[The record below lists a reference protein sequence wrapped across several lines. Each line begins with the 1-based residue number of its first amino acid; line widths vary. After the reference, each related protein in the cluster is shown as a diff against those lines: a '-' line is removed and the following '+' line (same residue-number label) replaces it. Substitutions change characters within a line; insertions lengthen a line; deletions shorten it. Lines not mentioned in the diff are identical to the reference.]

1 MRILLF
7 AAMIMALPLTSAFAP
22 AVPAFSASRSPL
34 RCAPATTS
42 LKFATARG
50 AARLA
55 PVYMVAGESPA
66 AGLRAKLATKQILTM
81 PCCFDALS
89 AKLVERAGFDIT
101 FMSGFSTSAAKLA
114 LPDTGLMSY
123 GEMLDAGRDIC
134 AAVSIPVLGDGD
146 TGYGNAMNVKRTVR
160 GYAQAGFAA
169 IMIEDQ
175 VAPKRCG
182 HTKGKSVVG
191 RDEAIGRVRAAV
203 DARNEGAD
211 ILILARTDSREGLGL
226 EEALERIRLFAEA
239 GADIVFM
246 EAPQSIEEMR
256 AACQAAPN
264 TPHLANM
271 LEGGKTPILPPAQLQ
286 ELGFGIAAYPLTL
299 LSASISAM
307 NTALDDLKAGRDASN
322 ILEFSELRDI
332 VGFNDYYAEEERYK
346 QE

>member
-1 MRILLF
+1 
-7 AAMIMALPLTSAFAP
+7 
-22 AVPAFSASRSPL
+22 
-34 RCAPATTS
+34 
-42 LKFATARG
+42 
-50 AARLA
+50 
-55 PVYMVAGESPA
+55 SPA

-134 AAVSIPVLGDGD
+134 AAVSIPVLGDAGVD
-146 TGYGNAMNVKRTVR
+146 PAPTPLTPQTLNGQVR

-239 GADIVFM
+239 GADIGARGPAQGQNVGDLNVFV
-246 EAPQSIEEMR
+246 PGNS
-256 AACQAAPN
+256 
-264 TPHLANM
+264 PHENM
-271 LEGGKTPILPPAQLQ
+271 LEGGKKPLLPPSGR

-307 NTALDDLKAGRDASN
+307 NTALDDLKARPPPPSRRLAHCRRVCQLWVVW
-322 ILEFSELRDI
+322 ICQLWAVFRQVWVVCVVI
-332 VGFNDYYAEEERYK
+332 VLAHK
-346 QE
+346 PAHPPPQTL